1 MINLNLNYFDKK
13 TLIITSFIASI
24 IISNLLTV
32 KVCDTHILGIVVDCG
47 TLLFPLSYLLSD
59 VITEVY
65 GETTAKRT
73 IYLGFFFNLILVIF
87 TTLSVLAPY
96 PSYWTGQEHYAYV
109 FSFAPRILL
118 GSVLAYLCGQYTNMK
133 LMVKIKEWTEGKHLF
148 VRTIGSTIGGEWLDS
163 IIFVTIVFYGTMPLP
178 ALFSIFI
185 IQYSIKVLW
194 EVVMQPLTY
203 YSIKWAKKE

>member
-1 MINLNLNYFDKK
+1 MLNLNLDYFDKK

-32 KVCDTHILGIVVDCG
+32 KICDTGIFGIVVDCG

-59 VITEVY
+59 VVTEVY
-65 GETTAKRT
+65 GENTAKRT

-118 GSVLAYLCGQYTNMK
+118 GSVLAYLFGQYTNMK
-133 LMVKIKEWTEGKHLF
+133 LMVKIK
-148 VRTIGSTIGGEWLDS
+148 V
-163 IIFVTIVFYGTMPLP
+163 Y
-178 ALFSIFI
+178 
-185 IQYSIKVLW
+185 QIK
-194 EVVMQPLTY
+194 
-203 YSIKWAKKE
+203 